1 VKNLFDRHMYGLA
14 AIGVGIC
21 ALMWRDFSGLGEVSH
36 RAIFVSVAATIE
48 LLEGVA
54 GRWPRTARAGAIA
67 LASSSLLILIIL

>member
-1 VKNLFDRHMYGLA
+1 MKYLLGRYVYGLA
-14 AIGVGIC
+14 AISAGIC
-21 ALMWRDFSGLGEVSH
+21 ALSWHDFSALGDVPH